1 MSDRPRRNVVLV
13 DYTEPGDYPDRS
25 AEELSVE
32 VPDSVFPDSERAVG
46 EPLLTS
52 SPRSSAVEVVSSPEI
67 SIVEE
72 GVNTMASARGNQ
84 LIAELEAIFFQLE
97 EVEDDVG
104 ERLGVMST
112 NELNNCLSELK
123 ELRVSLVKANQ
134 ELNLVTNDRGY
145 DNKS

>member
-1 MSDRPRRNVVLV
+1 MSERPRRNVVLV
-13 DYTEPGDYPDRS
+13 DYTEPGEYPDLS
-25 AEELSVE
+25 AEEPSVE
-32 VPDSVFPDSERAVG
+32 ALDSVFPDGERVVEAG

-52 SPRSSAVEVVSSPEI
+52 SPRSSSVEVASSPEI
-67 SIVEE
+67 TVVEE
-72 GVNTMASARGNQ
+72 GVYVMANARANQ

-112 NELNNCLSELK
+112 NELNNCLGELK

-134 ELNLVTNDRGY
+134 ELNLVTNDR
-145 DNKS
+145 